1 MAASTDYKRLFIRLA
16 LLGAVAADLPLSEF
30 LLAQASTTFTQTSSG
45 KFVSSTMAANRK
57 VDFII
62 PPPGRGVTSYE
73 IGELISQVL
82 DLYDQSKAALVSAG
96 ITSPAD
102 QQIYNEMLSRSE
114 PRRVVRAEFSG
125 DYWNNSANGVGVGR

>member
-1 MAASTDYKRLFIRLA
+1 
-16 LLGAVAADLPLSEF
+16 
-30 LLAQASTTFTQTSSG
+30 
-45 KFVSSTMAANRK
+45 MAANRK